1 MPTHCFPEFKH
12 SLQIFG
18 RVELRALGRAF
29 QKSNVSLLYLFQNQL
44 WFMFGNTV
52 LLKYPVVFKIS
63 RFLFEVRLP
72 LHCFIHCAMHHCHWQ
87 QNGLRAWCYHHHA
100 RQLRQCCQVWM
111 HHLYSSKQTAC
122 HCSPTAQSLFR
133 LTKEF
138 SPEGVLTFPCR
149 QLQISVELE
158 GVDFEGRASVSVGTL
173 SVSKSTGCYLAYL

>member
-1 MPTHCFPEFKH
+1 MLVCFIYSKT
-12 SLQIFG
+12 
-18 RVELRALGRAF
+18 R
-29 QKSNVSLLYLFQNQL
+29 
-44 WFMFGNTV
+44 NTV

-63 RFLFEVRLP
+63 RFLFELRLP
-72 LHCFIHCAMHHCHWQ
+72 LYCFIHYAMHHCHWQ